1 MTISCASL
9 PSCSLKTPAAGL
21 DIIADYVSRR
31 EGLSASMVVRSGW
44 RALGNSGRGLR
55 YHRAGRLA
63 PARFAPPLRCGTA
76 AALRALGCAPSPRGR
91 PWKAQATAAFRGRI
105 DAASRSRPA
114 HHPLIGGVMG
124 RDGRSRKQSGGI
136 PEGLRKAGRAPGR
149 TPQQRHHPE
158 GAGPWLVLESGPAFL
173 SIAA

>member
-55 YHRAGRLA
+55 PLAEGAPVEGPGNSGVQGPHRRGVTLA
-63 PARFAPPLRCGTA
+63 PG
-76 AALRALGCAPSPRGR
+76 PSPPDRG
-91 PWKAQATAAFRGRI
+91 G
-105 DAASRSRPA
+105 
-114 HHPLIGGVMG
+114 
-124 RDGRSRKQSGGI
+124 DG
-136 PEGLRKAGRAPGR
+136 PGR
-149 TPQQRHHPE
+149 TQQETIRGNP
-158 GAGPWLVLESGPAFL
+158 
-173 SIAA
+173 

>member
-1 MTISCASL
+1 MVFNDHLVRFAPELLIKNSRRRPRHNRRLCL
-9 PSCSLKTPAAGL
+9 PS
-21 DIIADYVSRR
+21 RR
-31 EGLSASMVVRSGW
+31 AVGFDGRPFC
-44 RALGNSGRGLR
+44 NSGRGLR